1 MKKALFITTIIGG
14 SFLYSPVFSQE
25 KVAPDS
31 LGLPGDNLNL
41 YGVLDLFQKS
51 ETLEEFEKKLNAED
65 SKVNNLDLN
74 GNDKI
79 DYISVVDNV
88 KGSAHAIVLQVAVN
102 EKETQDVAVIEVEK
116 DKDDKVQ
123 IQVVGDEQLYGKNY
137 IIEPKEDAA
146 KTATAGTP
154 NPGYSDGKSG
164 NSGTGDEKKSTVTN
178 TTNNYYNSNSNA
190 NNYSYPAGSWT
201 IVRYMYY
208 PTYTVYVSPWRW
220 GYYPGYWNPWA
231 PLYWHSYYYGY
242 HHHHYHDHYGYYH
255 RSYSYRNN
263 TAHDFYGQRRS
274 TAASVNQRREGG
286 DYRKTYSRPDLAP
299 KQSYDRRLGGDDRK
313 SNSNTDDR
321 KSNSTID
328 NNRQTKEGQN
338 RSNVNENNS
347 PSRNNNKVT
356 KTQENRKSSPSVK
369 PQRSQSP
376 KSNSAP
382 KAAPRS
388 GSKSGNKGSGGGR
401 K

>member
-137 IIEPKEDAA
+137 IIEPKEDAS
-146 KTATAGTP
+146 KTTTGGTP

-164 NSGTGDEKKSTVTN
+164 ISGTGDEKKSTVTN
-178 TTNNYYNSNSNA
+178 TTNNYYNSNNNA

-242 HHHHYHDHYGYYH
+242 HHNHYHDHYGYYH

-274 TAASVNQRREGG
+274 TAASVDQRRVSG

-299 KQSYDRRLGGDDRK
+299 KQSNDRRLGGDDRK
-313 SNSNTDDR
+313 SNSNNDGR

-338 RSNVNENNS
+338 RSNVNENKE
-347 PSRNNNKVT
+347 PSRNNNRVN
-356 KTQENRKSSPSVK
+356 KTQDNKRPSKSVK

-376 KSNSAP
+376 KSSPAP
-382 KAAPRS
+382 RSTPRS
-388 GSKSGNKGSGGGR
+388 GSKSGNKGSGGR
-401 K
+401 